1 MILFNCKTAKNPQ
14 HRKLAVE
21 YGGVLFE
28 YEGARFMDLEII
40 DLFRRMQRY
49 NETEF
54 IDALRW
60 LQPEK
65 RWTARKERYWF
76 NEGVP
81 IRGVLASLLG
91 KMTEKTA
98 TGEQRRQIITKT
110 FELKHISVHPPLTDD
125 QKRFIMLRAV
135 RRKFAH
141 PDYRQLLLSTGDAVL
156 HQTPLVREPDM
167 WTWRNGKGGDW
178 IGKLLIQIRNEL
190 R

>member
-21 YGGVLFE
+21 YGEFFFE

-91 KMTEKTA
+91 KMTEKT
-98 TGEQRRQIITKT
+98 GDRRAETADYQDVRTQT
-110 FELKHISVHPPLTDD
+110 YPLCTS
-125 QKRFIMLRAV
+125 AV
-135 RRKFAH
+135 DRRSETIHHA
-141 PDYRQLLLSTGDAVL
+141 PRVAA
-156 HQTPLVREPDM
+156 
-167 WTWRNGKGGDW
+167 
-178 IGKLLIQIRNEL
+178 
-190 R
+190 

>member
-1 MILFNCKTAKNPQ
+1 
-14 HRKLAVE
+14 
-21 YGGVLFE
+21 
-28 YEGARFMDLEII
+28 MDLEII

-125 QKRFIMLRAV
+125 QKRFIMLRAL